1 MGLLE
6 TIINKFF
13 PSLSDEEMAGI
24 MLDMKA
30 CWEIS
35 KIKQKNCSA
44 FFRTLNNLVP
54 AGATLCFEGTSIS
67 KDVKLFLEAH
77 RIRNICEV
85 LGCTYKCYC
94 LP

>member
-67 KDVKLFLEAH
+67 KGAAPLATSSMSVPQPTTMSMA
-77 RIRNICEV
+77 IGV
-85 LGCTYKCYC
+85 
-94 LP
+94 